1 LQIRELIHNAL
12 LLRIL
17 HNNERLVSINK
28 CTYCT
33 YCGCVALKAKAWEPT
48 EDNPTPWRGPTIIV
62 GELCLF
68 AGWPNG
74 PGGAGASG
82 GTDDAGGSPA
92 QTPEACAGTQ
102 LPICANLPLL
112 TRTRYMYSFI
122 CCVQQ
127 IILHYKVAVPP

>member
-1 LQIRELIHNAL
+1 MVASFCCSDEQIACLPSYEVVPGKLLENLAL
-12 LLRIL
+12 LRSDLFIYLFIL
-17 HNNERLVSINK
+17 HNNERLVS

-92 QTPEACAGTQ
+92 QHPGLCWDATADLC
-102 LPICANLPLL
+102 
-112 TRTRYMYSFI
+112 
-122 CCVQQ
+122 
-127 IILHYKVAVPP
+127 